1 MNNKTTRA
9 ARKGCQGVCVLRIL
23 QERFAA
29 FAGFVFRECR
39 PRGNS
44 GAVVVQ
50 GSLQYLPGVLAAGI
64 EIMVPQEELNARMGV
79 RTNPGT
85 DGGGIVQNILK
96 TAFPGF
102 FLFSGVKQGFEAVEY
117 GGFNAVAD
125 AADFPLAALV
135 SGREA
140 GNAQGGRPG
149 DAVVFKAENGR
160 SHLFFCSIHRF
171 Q

>member
-1 MNNKTTRA
+1 MQKCLGHGANDA
-9 ARKGCQGVCVLRIL
+9 IHS
-23 QERFAA
+23 E
-29 FAGFVFRECR
+29 AGMMFVED
-39 PRGNS
+39 
-44 GAVVVQ
+44 A
-50 GSLQYLPGVLAAGI
+50 LQYLPGVLAAGI

-117 GGFNAVAD
+117 GGFKAVAD

-135 SGREA
+135 SGRKA

-149 DAVVFKAENGR
+149 RRDRLQSGEWPQP
-160 SHLFFCSIHRF
+160 SFFL
-171 Q
+171 

>member
-1 MNNKTTRA
+1 
-9 ARKGCQGVCVLRIL
+9 
-23 QERFAA
+23 
-29 FAGFVFRECR
+29 
-39 PRGNS
+39 
-44 GAVVVQ
+44 
-50 GSLQYLPGVLAAGI
+50 
-64 EIMVPQEELNARMGV
+64 MVPQEELNARMGV

-117 GGFNAVAD
+117 GGFKAVAD

-135 SGREA
+135 SGRKAETRREA
-140 GNAQGGRPG
+140 GPVTRSSSKRRMA
-149 DAVVFKAENGR
+149 AAIFFFVVFIGSNNGD
-160 SHLFFCSIHRF
+160 L